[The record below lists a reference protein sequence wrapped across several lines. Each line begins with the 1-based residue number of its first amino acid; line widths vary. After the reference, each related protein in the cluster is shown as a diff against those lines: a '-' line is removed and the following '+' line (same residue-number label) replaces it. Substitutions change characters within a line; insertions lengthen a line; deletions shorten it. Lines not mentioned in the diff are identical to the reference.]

1 MPIDDATIKTSLRLP
16 RSLHAEIEAEANSAG
31 LTINA
36 EMLVRLQKNP
46 RDDSADAI
54 LKKIEERDAAVEN
67 GLRKQNAV
75 LWTTV
80 DRAEE
85 VLKRVSA
92 AMAMAKVSGEG
103 EAAALKRDVE
113 FALQLITAVSTSR

>member
-1 MPIDDATIKTSLRLP
+1 MPIDDTTIKTSLRLP
-16 RSLHAEIEAEANSAG
+16 RSLHAEIEAIATSVG

-46 RDDSADAI
+46 RDNSADAI
-54 LKKIEERDAAVEN
+54 LEKIQERDTAVED

-80 DRAEE
+80 DRAED
-85 VLKRVSA
+85 VLKRVST
-92 AMAMAKVSGEG
+92 AMAKVSGEG

-113 FALQLITAVSTSR
+113 FALQLITAVSTSRP